1 MKTFIHSHSSLEN
14 RTRFQT
20 KMGEVYTCFQN
31 KTGQNPYPL
40 GRHKPIWVI
49 QYPPGGGLGHVS
61 LFGEREV
68 MGNALIQEHFYRG
81 VAYIRGMFAQY

>member
-1 MKTFIHSHSSLEN
+1 MMKTFIHSHRSLEN

-49 QYPPGGGLGHVS
+49 QYPPGGVWDTFLC
-61 LFGEREV
+61 LA
-68 MGNALIQEHFYRG
+68 NARLWETL
-81 VAYIRGMFAQY
+81 